1 MALKKTI
8 GVPVAVLVFILAMAA
23 VSYSWDCRSLP
34 EEDARIAAARVAAM
48 DLAVSLKGQLMRTI
62 NEDGAVAAIPFCH
75 ERAPHITQSL
85 SESRG
90 WRVDR
95 TALRVRNPDNRPD
108 DWERDVLEKF
118 SQRIENGGAVA
129 EQEFWQICESLEGKR
144 QFRYMKAIPTGEV
157 CLVCHGSDIDPEVAE
172 NLDRLYPQD
181 QARGFELGELRG
193 AVTITRELEDG
204 DGNPTE
210 SVSEERK

>member
-1 MALKKTI
+1 MTSKKTI
-8 GVPVAVLVFILAMAA
+8 GVTVAVLFFILAMAA
-23 VSYSWDCRSLP
+23 VSYSWNCRSLP

-90 WRVDR
+90 WHVGR
-95 TALRVRNPDNRPD
+95 TALRVRNPENRPD
-108 DWERDVLEKF
+108 EWERDVLEKF

-129 EQEFWQICESLEGKR
+129 EQEFWQTCESPEGR
-144 QFRYMKAIPTGEV
+144 QKFRYMKAIAMGEV
-157 CLVCHGSDIDPEVAE
+157 CLVCHGSNLAPEVAE
-172 NLDRLYPQD
+172 NIERLYPED

-193 AVTITRELEDG
+193 AVTITRILDNG
-204 DGNPTE
+204 NGNPAQ
-210 SVSEERK
+210 SAPEEQK